1 MHSKH
6 IQYVK
11 PDSETYLIQASI
23 AGNLSF
29 IEIYIKSQGDLVIT
43 DQQRRTG
50 KALIII
56 YFSVTPL
63 MLNWPPRNYR
73 HALRVQ
79 LSLAR
84 KLGYQRLHSGFHGDQ
99 V

>member
-29 IEIYIKSQGDLVIT
+29 LDIYIKSQGDLVIT

-50 KALIII
+50 KGFII
-56 YFSVTPL
+56 
-63 MLNWPPRNYR
+63 R
-73 HALRVQ
+73 
-79 LSLAR
+79 
-84 KLGYQRLHSGFHGDQ
+84 
-99 V
+99 